1 MKKLSLILICFALI
15 IALLPL
21 SAATAQGQPV
31 IFGVIGATN
40 SSTFRGVRLALE
52 QVNQRGGV
60 QLPDGQR
67 VGVSP
72 AVAEARTQEEVI
84 AAISRLE
91 QIGVAAIFGPDSPAF
106 AQAIANRSPNGA
118 PLFTAA
124 VNSEVRVGASTN
136 SFRSRA
142 ADSARMTALAD
153 MLIGNFGARRIT
165 LYQGTSSGAA
175 SAATALV
182 VALAQRQTASTPVL
196 QDPNAPVA
204 SAAQVVLQTQ
214 PDTVVAFGET
224 AQLVELYQALREANF
239 TGRFVTDQ
247 ADNRAFINAL
257 GAAPLNGMVGVTNW
271 LLSDPSPASTA
282 FVSAY
287 LEAFGE
293 APDGIAAAA
302 YDAANAVLSA
312 IPIAGTQAA
321 ALYAALQALPPQNAV
336 QGTFE
341 PSIGAGET
349 TQNSIIFE
357 TNATGGGRLLARYK
371 AGQRLPDQ
379 PNVAIQ
385 PTLIAPPPPVVQ
397 PTLPPVVQPTIPP
410 LVVTATPAFVELTVL
425 NDFVNVRYG
434 PGLVYEPPIG
444 RLPRGSKVQ
453 LLGANNNYTWFTFN
467 FQGQLAWITGDASI
481 VSIFGNVRTLPIVP
495 TPPTPTPRATAT
507 ATPPPL
513 PVEPDIVVVSA
524 FLSQNPLKQNTPFSL
539 TITIR
544 NQGGANAGQFAMAA
558 SFQGVFGAVIVP
570 SLASQQQT
578 TVVINY
584 PGVPNVGSF
593 RDAVVVDLNNEVN
606 EGPAGEANNLF
617 EIIYSVVP

>member
-1 MKKLSLILICFALI
+1 MKKLSLMLICFALI
-15 IALLPL
+15 SALLPR
-21 SAATAQGQPV
+21 SVATAQGQPV

-60 QLPDGQR
+60 QLPNGQR

-106 AQAIANRSPNGA
+106 AQAIANRAPNGA

-182 VALAQRQTASTPVL
+182 VALAQRQTAATPVL

-257 GAAPLNGMVGVTNW
+257 GAAPLSGMIGVTNW
-271 LLSDPSPASTA
+271 LLSDTSPASTA
-282 FVSAY
+282 FVKAY

-312 IPIAGTQAA
+312 IPTAGTQPAQ
-321 ALYAALQALPPQNAV
+321 LYAALQALPPQNAV

-379 PNVAIQ
+379 PDLVVQ
-385 PTLIAPPPPVVQ
+385 PTLIAPPPVGQ
-397 PTLPPVVQPTIPP
+397 PTTPP

-434 PGLVYEPPIG
+434 PGLAYDPPIG

-467 FQGQLAWITGDASI
+467 FQGQLAWITGDAGI
-481 VSIFGNVRTLPIVP
+481 VSIFGNVRTLPVVP
-495 TPPTPTPRATAT
+495 TPPTPTPLATAT

-544 NQGGANAGQFAMAA
+544 NQGGSNAGQFAMAA

-593 RDAVVVDLNNEVN
+593 KDAVVVDLNNEVN

-617 EIIYSVVP
+617 EIIYGVVP

>member
-1 MKKLSLILICFALI
+1 MKKLSLMLTCLALI
-15 IALLPL
+15 IALLPR

-91 QIGVAAIFGPDSPAF
+91 QIGAAAIFGPDSPTF

-124 VNSEVRVGASTN
+124 VNSEVRVGGSTN

-175 SAATALV
+175 SAASALV
-182 VALAQRQTASTPVL
+182 VALAQRQTAATPVL
-196 QDPNAPVA
+196 QDPNAPV
-204 SAAQVVLQTQ
+204 SDAAQVVLQTQ
-214 PDTVVAFGET
+214 PDTIVAFGET
-224 AQLVELYQALREANF
+224 TQLVELYQALREANF

-257 GAAPLNGMVGVTNW
+257 GAAPLSGIVGVTNW
-271 LLSDPSPASTA
+271 LLSDISPASTA

-293 APDGIAAAA
+293 APDGLAAAA
-302 YDAANAVLSA
+302 YDAANAVLTA
-312 IPIAGTQAA
+312 IPTAGTQPAQ
-321 ALYAALQALPPQNAV
+321 LYAALQELPPQTAV

-357 TNATGGGRLLARYK
+357 TNATGGGRVLARYK
-371 AGQRLPDQ
+371 AGQRLPDLPDLVVQ
-379 PNVAIQ
+379 PI
-385 PTLIAPPPPVVQ
+385 LITPPPLPVVQ
-397 PTLPPVVQPTIPP
+397 PTTPP

-425 NDFVNVRYG
+425 NEFVNVRYG
-434 PGLVYEPPIG
+434 PGLVYDPPLG

-453 LLGANNNYTWFTFN
+453 LLGANSNYTWFTFN
-467 FQGQLAWITGDASI
+467 FQGQLAWITGDAGI

-495 TPPTPTPRATAT
+495 TPPTPTPPATAT

-544 NQGGANAGQFAMAA
+544 NQGGSNAGQFAMAA

-593 RDAVVVDLNNEVN
+593 KDAVVVDLNNEVN

-617 EIIYSVVP
+617 EIIYAVVP